1 MKTQNPDWSVERRE
15 QRWAGNL
22 LKTWLSNIDPKIN
35 TKAGKAVRCTFNE
48 TCAFNGN
55 ERVPALEISTNL
67 DFAGVQFVVVGEG
80 YTWEVR
86 SLHRF
91 VEFLNGC
98 TELDGCHEILIQRN
112 INTGNLE
119 LIVKATEEFA

>member
-1 MKTQNPDWSVERRE
+1 MKTQKPDWSVERRE

-22 LKTWLSNIDPKIN
+22 LKTWLSSIDPQIN

-55 ERVPALEISTNL
+55 ERVPALEISTNI
-67 DFAGVQFVVVGEG
+67 DFAGAQFVGEASS
-80 YTWEVR
+80 WETR

-98 TELDGCHEILIQRN
+98 SELDGCHEILIQRN
-112 INTGNLE
+112 INTDNLE
-119 LIVKATEEFA
+119 LKVKVTADLD

>member
-1 MKTQNPDWSVERRE
+1 MKTQKPDWSVERRE

-22 LKTWLSNIDPKIN
+22 LKTWLSSIDPQIN

-55 ERVPALEISTNL
+55 ERVPALEISTNI
-67 DFAGVQFVVVGEG
+67 DFAGAQFVGEAF
-80 YTWEVR
+80 TWEAR

-98 TELDGCHEILIQRN
+98 SELDCRHEVLIQRN

-119 LIVKATEEFA
+119 LKVKVTADLD

>member
-1 MKTQNPDWSVERRE
+1 MKTQKPDWSVERRE

-22 LKTWLSNIDPKIN
+22 LKTWLSSIDPQTN
-35 TKAGKAVRCTFNE
+35 TKAGIGVRCAFNE

-55 ERVPALEISTNL
+55 ERVPALEISTNI
-67 DFAGVQFVVVGEG
+67 DFAGAEFVSEAF
-80 YTWEVR
+80 TWEVR

-91 VEFLNGC
+91 VEYLNGC
-98 TELDGCHEILIQRN
+98 THLDGCHEILMQRN

-119 LIVKATEEFA
+119 FIVKATEEFA